1 MCYCYAKRVR
11 ALSGGEASHGP
22 LRWTWAS
29 GVLSCA
35 SGAASLEAVVSYVLG
50 IKHVTVD
57 LAMERVSVTFGTD
70 ATGVQAIAKTI
81 SARLVQG
88 DRHDGMRD

>member
-1 MCYCYAKRVR
+1 
-11 ALSGGEASHGP
+11 
-22 LRWTWAS
+22 
-29 GVLSCA
+29 
-35 SGAASLEAVVSYVLG
+35 VSYVRG